1 MHKIFHILRRESPE
15 TESYWEDFPYDTSE
29 EAATVATALAEMN
42 RNRQGGNKSFRLI
55 AWDHSCLQK
64 KCGACAM
71 VIDGIPR
78 LACKTRLIECGDT
91 IRLEPLKKFPVVED
105 LLVDRSLMMENL
117 KDLSVWFEDQAGPA
131 GMGGEEMAYEASR
144 CLQCGLCLEV
154 CPNFYG
160 GGSFAGMAG
169 MAPLARLLA
178 RLPKNQRKKLAG
190 DYKKGV
196 YEGCGKSL
204 ACRDICPAGI
214 DLERLLVRSNA
225 AAIWKRWNVVNKRWD
240 VVN

>member
-1 MHKIFHILRRESPE
+1 MKKHILILRQESSE
-15 TESYWEDFPYDTSE
+15 AERYWEKYYYKTEDRG
-29 EAATVATALAEMN
+29 ATVATALGSLTWDQLEEKDKTPSASY
-42 RNRQGGNKSFRLI
+42 RPV

-78 LACKTRLIECGDT
+78 LACKTRLAECGET
-91 IRLEPLKKFPVVED
+91 IKVEPLKKFPLVED
-105 LLVDRSLMMENL
+105 LIVDRSAMMDQL
-117 KDLSVWFEDQAGPA
+117 KKLSVWFDEEAGTR
-131 GMGGEEMAYEASR
+131 GEKMAYEASR

-154 CPNFYG
+154 CPNFYA

-178 RLPKNQRKKLAG
+178 KMPDNQRKKTASA
-190 DYKKGV
+190 YRKAV
-196 YEGCGKSL
+196 FEGCGKSL

-214 DLERLLVRSNA
+214 DIERLLVKSNA
-225 AAIWKRWNVVNKRWD
+225 AALWRRWKSTDRWPE
-240 VVN
+240 